1 MEERF
6 YRDRKIK
13 GSKYGSMRKAVVG
26 MLSWGSRKNI
36 FNILF
41 APCKKGFFPYCY
53 CWLVN
58 LEFLEFFNENMLNQ
72 MLFYFTIKT
81 LLFHINF
88 IFLHQNNCVS
98 YLVTLHIF
106 MSTIFCITSSF
117 ICLYK
122 SSFACVLYQEKRGY
136 ILIKIRQVAENN
148 IYFVPGKMTVKDDIK
163 VGERHASHKSP
174 LPPRI
179 NGFSRFRSIF
189 SYNIVIQN

>member
-26 MLSWGSRKNI
+26 TLSWGSRKNI

-58 LEFLEFFNENMLNQ
+58 LEFLEFFNEKIM
-72 MLFYFTIKT
+72 

-88 IFLHQNNCVS
+88 IFLHQNNCVL

-136 ILIKIRQVAENN
+136 ILIKIRQVGENN
-148 IYFVPGKMTVKDDIK
+148 ICFVPGKMTVKDDIK
-163 VGERHASHKSP
+163 VGERHASHKSQ
-174 LPPRI
+174 LPPKI
-179 NGFSRFRSIF
+179 NGFSLFRSIF